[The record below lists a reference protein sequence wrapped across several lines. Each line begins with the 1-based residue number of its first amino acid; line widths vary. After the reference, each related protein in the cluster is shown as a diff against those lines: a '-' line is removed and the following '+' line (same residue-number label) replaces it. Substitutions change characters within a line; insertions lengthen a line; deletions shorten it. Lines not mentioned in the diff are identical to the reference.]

1 MRRKCVLLPLLVA
14 IASPTAH
21 AQPSKWPDRPVRVVV
36 PYPPGGATDIVARM
50 IAMRLSDDLGQ
61 NFVVDNRAGAGG
73 RLGTDLVVQANP
85 DGHTLLVMGS
95 GYAANAAL
103 YKLSYDPVK
112 GLSPIATMTTSPL
125 ILALTPSVRAANLK
139 EFIALARAKPGT
151 LNLGTAGTGSFGH
164 LTGELFRQLAKIDIV
179 HVPYKGDGPAIV
191 DLLAGQV
198 HFLFASGPALIPHFK
213 TNRLRALGVT
223 TEKRSPVL
231 PDVPAISE
239 VVPGYSVRTWFGMW
253 APPGTPQ
260 AVVLRLNQALARV
273 LAQPEVQ
280 ERLRTDGMEPSHST
294 PQAFEREIA
303 REIAKWTTVVRNGNI
318 SINQ

>member
-1 MRRKCVLLPLLVA
+1 MRAVRALLLLAA
-14 IASPTAH
+14 IASPIAH
-21 AQPSKWPDRPVRVVV
+21 AQSSKWPERPVRVVV

-50 IAMRLSDDLGQ
+50 IALRLSDDLGQ

-73 RLGTDLVVQANP
+73 RLGTELVVQANP

-103 YKLSYDPVK
+103 YQLSYDPVK
-112 GLSPIATMTTSPL
+112 GLSPIGTMTTSPL
-125 ILALTPSVRAANLK
+125 IFALTPSVKATNLK

-164 LTGELFRQLAKIDIV
+164 LTGELFRQMAKIEIV

-213 TNRLRALGVT
+213 TKRLRPLGVT
-223 TEKRSPVL
+223 TETRSPVL
-231 PDVPAISE
+231 PDVPSISE

-253 APPGTPQ
+253 APARTPE
-260 AVVLRLNQALARV
+260 AIVSKLNQALARV
-273 LAQPEVQ
+273 LKLAEVQ
-280 ERLRTDGMEPSHST
+280 ERLRTDGMEPSHSA
-294 PQAFEREIA
+294 PQEFERDIA
-303 REIAKWTTVVRNGNI
+303 HEIAKWSKVVKAGNI
-318 SINQ
+318 SVNQ